1 MHYSSFNCFYPLPGS
16 ALWPPSLPMPPS
28 PRRAA
33 DVRLPPVAA
42 AASSSRRLFTRPAAT
57 AALNTAVRWHAGLRR
72 GPHQS
77 HAGATANSS
86 SLPPNL
92 PHQTFSSSFFYLCA
106 PLPRHPNPSAA
117 AESTKEKKCSSLTG
131 EKNTCEINLGCG
143 RTEMT
148 QQLLNLLLWHWL
160 QPKQL
165 FFFKFCFGHLACE
178 LSSGAVTRCLLL
190 SLLKTSALPLASTPQ
205 PKLTSAP
212 RREEKLW

>member
-1 MHYSSFNCFYPLPGS
+1 MHDRLSFVLIHYSSFNCFYPLPGS

-28 PRRAA
+28 PGRAA

-42 AASSSRRLFTRPAAT
+42 AASSSRRLFTQPAAT

-77 HAGATANSS
+77 HAGATANSHR
-86 SLPPNL
+86 SLLISPKRFHL
-92 PHQTFSSSFFYLCA
+92 PSFISALPSRVIPIHL
-106 PLPRHPNPSAA
+106 PLQRR

-160 QPKQL
+160 
-165 FFFKFCFGHLACE
+165 
-178 LSSGAVTRCLLL
+178 
-190 SLLKTSALPLASTPQ
+190 
-205 PKLTSAP
+205 
-212 RREEKLW
+212 